1 MQEGLP
7 NRNPKPRELVCAVC
21 RPLDRG
27 GRIWKTTQMLEL
39 RIEPASVGDIQKVAN
54 VHVRAWQW
62 AYRGLMPDG
71 YLDSLSVDRR
81 ALAWEVLLHD
91 ETIPAPYLA
100 YRGTSAVG
108 LAHAHTSRDTGASAT
123 TGEVTS
129 IYLLPEYVGQGIG
142 WRLWLTALD
151 QLRAS
156 HHGIVT
162 VWVLETN
169 ERGRN
174 FYERAGLVAD
184 GETKMHSLGGSAI
197 TEVRYRGAL

>member
-1 MQEGLP
+1 M
-7 NRNPKPRELVCAVC
+7 
-21 RPLDRG
+21 
-27 GRIWKTTQMLEL
+27 
-39 RIEPASVGDIQKVAN
+39 GDIQKVAT

-62 AYRGLMPDG
+62 AYRGLMSDE
-71 YLDSLSVDRR
+71 YLDSLSVDQR
-81 ALAWEVLLHD
+81 ALAWKELLDD
-91 ETIPAPYLA
+91 ESTPAPYLA
-100 YRGTSAVG
+100 TRGTDAVG
-108 LAHAHTSRDTGASAT
+108 LVHAQTSRDLDASAT

-151 QLRAS
+151 QLRDS
-156 HHGIVT
+156 HHDVVG

-169 ERGRN
+169 DRGRK

-184 GETKMHSLGGSAI
+184 GASKTHSLGGSAI